1 MGEVL
6 GSRVVLRSGDEVFT
20 TWQPGDV
27 LDQVSATAGV
37 WGGRFMAVPLLSMDE
52 DEPRGVCLIRGEAVD
67 AVEPLDEREV
77 EAHRRD
83 REEWIEHG

>member
-6 GSRVVLRSGDEVFT
+6 GSRIVLRSGDEVFT
-20 TWQPGDV
+20 AWPPPRVRYALVGAEDP
-27 LDQVSATAGV
+27 
-37 WGGRFMAVPLLSMDE
+37 FMDIPLLPMDDE
-52 DEPRGVCLIRGEAVD
+52 ADDEPYRFAAVRRD
-67 AVEPLDEREV
+67 AVILIEPLDEREV